1 MPSVFWC
8 SGEIENV
15 KGTFKGTF
23 LTLDVGVGIKD
34 KEGTQREAKLWP
46 VLLSTVFLWY
56 ARFDRCM
63 HDLCRISGC
72 DSMIA
77 EPYGI
82 HTVAMSSSLQ
92 ENEKPRTV
100 FAVFHF
106 HDYDKE
112 CVL

>member
-1 MPSVFWC
+1 
-8 SGEIENV
+8 
-15 KGTFKGTF
+15 
-23 LTLDVGVGIKD
+23 
-34 KEGTQREAKLWP
+34 
-46 VLLSTVFLWY
+46 
-56 ARFDRCM
+56 
-63 HDLCRISGC
+63 
-72 DSMIA
+72 MIA

-112 CVL
+112 SVL